1 MSEERVCKIRQF
13 TVEELYVTVLKAE
26 FVKNEEEGWFKMEQL
41 SHEIRPSGSIILDA
55 VVTEL
60 KDSYIRDS
68 AVLADRLGA
77 VSLLTGLTLNEFIIQ
92 YRILEAKEYLSK
104 TSLSLPEI
112 AKRCGYDSVSA
123 FGFYFRKQV
132 GIPPSIFRRKY
143 RPTTFIVCFIG
154 GNEWKKKKALAT
166 PCKGFTKNVTKDIL
180 PNSIIYMMALA
191 MNIVV
196 KLNLLQRYN

>member
-41 SHEIRPSGSIILDA
+41 SHEIRPSGSVILDA

-68 AVLADRLGA
+68 SVLADRLGVDFVKLSNA

-132 GIPPSIFRRKY
+132 GIPPSGFRRKY
-143 RPTTFIVCFIG
+143 RPTNYSMFYRW
-154 GNEWKKKKALAT
+154 E
-166 PCKGFTKNVTKDIL
+166 
-180 PNSIIYMMALA
+180 
-191 MNIVV
+191 
-196 KLNLLQRYN
+196 